1 VIFDPTPSQTV
12 GPYFSIGLP
21 WPEGPHAVAPSTA
34 GAITIAGTVY
44 DGAGAPV
51 PDHLLEF
58 WQADPDGRFNDLF
71 GHGGGS
77 ELGGF
82 RGFAR
87 CGAELGDGTYE
98 LITVKPGPVPGPFDS
113 HQAPHIAV
121 TVMARGM
128 LNRCVTR
135 IYFADEERAN
145 ALDPVLARVPPERRA
160 TLLAQPSATGAY
172 RFDIVLQAPPA
183 QPTRE
188 TVFFAI

>member
-1 VIFDPTPSQTV
+1 VSFGPTPSQTV

-21 WPEGPHAVAPSTA
+21 WPEGPYAAAPSTP

-44 DGAGAPV
+44 DGAGDPI

-58 WQADPDGRFNDLF
+58 WQPDGDGRFADLF
-71 GHGGGS
+71 GHGGTS
-77 ELGGF
+77 ELPGF

-98 LITVKPGPVPGPFDS
+98 LITVKPGPVPGPS
-113 HQAPHIAV
+113 GSLQAPHIAV
-121 TVMARGM
+121 TLLARG
-128 LNRCVTR
+128 LLDRCVTR

-145 ALDPVLARVPPERRA
+145 ALDPVLARVPSERRA
-160 TLLAQPSATGAY
+160 TLMAQPSADDAY
-172 RFDIVLQAPPA
+172 RFDIRLQGPA
-183 QPTRE
+183 NRE

>member
-1 VIFDPTPSQTV
+1 MFAVTPSQTV

-21 WPEGPHAVAPSTA
+21 WPEGPCAVPPGTD

-44 DGAGAPV
+44 DGAGEPI

-58 WQADPDGRFNDLF
+58 WQPDPDGRFNDLF
-71 GHGGGS
+71 GHGGTS
-77 ELGGF
+77 ELPGF

-98 LITVKPGPVPGPFDS
+98 LITVKPGLVPGPSDAQ
-113 HQAPHIAV
+113 QAPHIAV

-135 IYFADEERAN
+135 IYFADEELAN
-145 ALDPVLARVPPERRA
+145 ASDPVLARVPAERRE
-160 TLLAQPSATGAY
+160 TLLAQPSAKGGAY
-172 RFDIVLQAPPA
+172 RFDIVIQGPPDDA
-183 QPTRE
+183 ARE